1 MPIQKRTTGTDDKV
15 YSNYNIEPSELDPV
29 QYNQES
35 QQKFLLASIEEAMKK
50 DLFVSKFDLGEK
62 QKYNG
67 SDEQIQTYENL
78 EKTDPTY
85 ARYIASN
92 YGSYQNFLFVNQI
105 QRNYDS
111 VFDPRY
117 DIKTDVTVYT
127 KEKSYKSDHISPNE
141 IIMEG
146 LSGICTIDYL
156 KKNGNSDRF
165 IGTLNK
171 DIIDSNKSVERV
183 QFFSPL
189 EGNRIVMWN
198 LIKKDWS
205 SFFVGGLIRFVRDDT
220 IGIE

>member
-1 MPIQKRTTGTDDKV
+1 MPIQKRTTGADNQV
-15 YSNYNIEPSELDPV
+15 YSNYNIEPTQLSPV
-29 QYNQES
+29 DYNQED
-35 QQKFLLASIEEAMKK
+35 QQKYLLASINEAMKK
-50 DLFVSKFDLGEK
+50 DLFVSKFNLGEK

-78 EKTDPTY
+78 ENSDPTY
-85 ARYIASN
+85 ARYIVSQ

-105 QRNYDS
+105 QKNFDS

-127 KEKSYKSDHISPNE
+127 KEKAYKSDHISPNE

-171 DIIDSNKSVERV
+171 NIIDSNKSSERV

-189 EGNRIVMWN
+189 KGNRIVMWN

-205 SFFVGGLIRFVRDDT
+205 SFYVGGLIRFVRDDT

>member
-1 MPIQKRTTGTDDKV
+1 
-15 YSNYNIEPSELDPV
+15 
-29 QYNQES
+29 
-35 QQKFLLASIEEAMKK
+35 MKK
-50 DLFVSKFDLGEK
+50 DIFVSKFNLGEK

-78 EKTDPTY
+78 ENSDPTY
-85 ARYIASN
+85 ARYITSQ

-105 QRNYDS
+105 QKNFDS

-127 KEKSYKSDHISPNE
+127 KEKAYKSDHISPNE

-171 DIIDSNKSVERV
+171 NIIDSNKSSERV

-189 EGNRIVMWN
+189 KGNRIVMWN

-205 SFFVGGLIRFVRDDT
+205 SFYVGGLIRFVRDDT

>member
-1 MPIQKRTTGTDDKV
+1 MPTQKRTTAVDNQV
-15 YSNYNIEPSELDPV
+15 YSNYSIEPTNSSPV
-29 QYNQES
+29 EYNQEDK
-35 QQKFLLASIEEAMKK
+35 QKNLIASINEAMKN
-50 DLFVSKFDLGEK
+50 DLFVSKFNLGEK

-67 SDEQIQTYENL
+67 SDTQLQTYENL
-78 EKTDPTY
+78 ESSDPAY
-85 ARYIASN
+85 AEYIIKQ

-105 QRNYDS
+105 QRNFDS

-117 DIKTDVTVYT
+117 DIKTDVTVVT

-156 KKNGNSDRF
+156 RKNGNSDRF
-165 IGTLNK
+165 VGTLNK
-171 DIIDSNKSVERV
+171 NIIDSNKSSERV
-183 QFFSPL
+183 QFFGPL
-189 EGNRIVMWN
+189 KGNRIVMWN

-205 SFFVGGLIRFVRDDT
+205 SFFISGLIRFVRDDT

>member
-1 MPIQKRTTGTDDKV
+1 MPIQKRTTAIDNQV
-15 YSNYNIEPSELDPV
+15 YSNYSIEPSQLNKVEYD
-29 QYNQES
+29 QEN
-35 QQKFLLASIEEAMKK
+35 QQKNLIASIEEAMKK
-50 DLFVSKFDLGEK
+50 DLFVSKFELGEK
-62 QKYNG
+62 QKYSG
-67 SDEQIQTYENL
+67 SDVQIQTYENL
-78 EKTDPTY
+78 ENSDPVY
-85 ARYIASN
+85 ARYIISQ

-105 QRNYDS
+105 QKNYDS

-117 DIKTDVTVYT
+117 DIKADITVFT

-165 IGTLNK
+165 VGTLNK
-171 DIIDSNKSVERV
+171 NIIDSNKSSERV

-189 EGNRIVMWN
+189 KGNRIVMWN
-198 LIKKDWS
+198 LVKKDWS

>member
-1 MPIQKRTTGTDDKV
+1 MPIQKRTTGADNQL
-15 YSNYNIEPSELDPV
+15 YSNYSIEPSRL
-29 QYNQES
+29 NQVEYDQED
-35 QQKFLLASIEEAMKK
+35 QQKNLMASIQEAMKN
-50 DLFVSKFDLGEK
+50 DLFVSKFNLGEK

-67 SDEQIQTYENL
+67 SDEQLKTYGNL
-78 EKTDPTY
+78 EDSDPAY
-85 ARYIASN
+85 ARYIVSQ

-105 QRNYDS
+105 QKNFDS

-127 KEKSYKSDHISPNE
+127 KEKTYKSDHISPNE

-171 DIIDSNKSVERV
+171 NIIDSNKSSERV
-183 QFFSPL
+183 LFFSPL
-189 EGNRIVMWN
+189 QGNRIVMWN
-198 LIKKDWS
+198 LVKKDWS
-205 SFFVGGLIRFVRDDT
+205 SFFVSGLIRFVRDDT